1 MDCIPRQPKAKQD
14 FKDYL
19 LSHAPDAGHYGGIA
33 RLLDARLQ
41 KMHGIDCTPE
51 VCTILLQMLNTTL
64 PTGALEEIIT
74 IWRDHQGRLARQ
86 RAAKPVKQI
95 YSFSLH
101 PDAKAHLAAVARD
114 RGMSM
119 SSLIEATILEMELS
133 T

>member
-19 LSHAPDAGHYGGIA
+19 LSHATDAGHYGGIA
-33 RLLDARLQ
+33 RLLDARLK
-41 KMHGIDCTPE
+41 KMQGIDCTPE
-51 VCTILLQMLNTTL
+51 ACTILLHMLNTTL
-64 PTGALEEIIT
+64 PTGALEEMIT

-133 T
+133 S